1 MSNTNVNWSALLSD
15 AVNQPGILSS
25 AYSTFHTY
33 SVGNQMLAWSQLSG
47 RNEQPSPIA
56 TYAKWKS
63 LGRQVKKGAKA
74 IQLCMPVTIAKKD
87 EAGAKTGEA
96 FQLFV
101 LKNNWF
107 SLSST
112 EGADYQ
118 HEQSTPDWS
127 KELAL
132 SALSITEVSF
142 DYMDGNCQGYA
153 TGKNIAVNPVA
164 VLPHKTRFHEL
175 AHVVLGHTV
184 EHTMS
189 DNERTP
195 KCIKEVE
202 AESVAYIC
210 CSVLGLDGLT
220 ESRGY
225 IQNWLQGNEIS
236 DKTAQ
241 RIFGAAEKI
250 LKAGKAKAEQAE

>member
-1 MSNTNVNWSALLSD
+1 MSNTNVNWSSLLSD

-25 AYSTFHTY
+25 AYSTFYNY
-33 SVGNQMLAWSQLSG
+33 SIGNQMMAYSQLVG
-47 RNEQPSPIA
+47 RGEQLSPIA
-56 TYAKWKS
+56 TYAKWKA

-87 EAGAKTGEA
+87 DAGVKTGEA

-127 KELAL
+127 KALAL
-132 SALSITEVSF
+132 SALGITEVSF
-142 DYMDGNCQGYA
+142 DMFDGNCQGYA

-175 AHVVLGHTV
+175 AHVVLGHTA
-184 EHTMS
+184 ENTMS

-195 KCIKEVE
+195 KNIKEVE

-210 CSVLGLDGLT
+210 CSVLGLDGLI

-225 IQNWLQGNEIS
+225 IQNWLQGNEIT
-236 DKTAQ
+236 DKSAQ
-241 RIFGAAEKI
+241 RIFGAADKI
-250 LKAGKAKAEQAE
+250 LQAGKAKAE